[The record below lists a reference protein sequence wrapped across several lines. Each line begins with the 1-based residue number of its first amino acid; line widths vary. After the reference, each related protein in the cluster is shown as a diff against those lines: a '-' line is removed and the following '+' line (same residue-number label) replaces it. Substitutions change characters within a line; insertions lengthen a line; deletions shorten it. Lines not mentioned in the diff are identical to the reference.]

1 VAFGQGSRPNI
12 HLDVT
17 KKETAIGDWLAKQH
31 FDPNGK
37 TAAELTKLYRVKYS
51 EKVAGTY
58 VAFLSQGYPNV
69 TDPIFPDDPRYEKHI
84 IRRP

>member
-1 VAFGQGSRPNI
+1 V
-12 HLDVT
+12 
-17 KKETAIGDWLAKQH
+17 
-31 FDPNGK
+31 
-37 TAAELTKLYRVKYS
+37 TKLYRVKYS